1 MVVAQDADES
11 LLDDVSQSE
20 LVSLIKS
27 AAEAVEQ
34 FDRVESPTA
43 AAAAAAAS
51 SDVTQDKAADVA
63 AQNLLNEAVTDVL
76 DARRRKLS
84 AEHAA
89 AAAETLDAAAD
100 TADVIGGTSPA
111 HRDDQR
117 APTATVAPSAPTSS
131 TGTPK
136 TPVRDSRSQ
145 RTAQL
150 SKSSRELASKVHLE
164 VSASPPDIAF
174 TPGDRY
180 FFQIE
185 ILKGNLIKIGVS

>member
-34 FDRVESPTA
+34 FDRVESPT
-43 AAAAAAAS
+43 AAAAAAS

-111 HRDDQR
+111 HRDDER
-117 APTATVAPSAPTSS
+117 ATVAPSAPTSAAAATEFS
-131 TGTPK
+131 QDDDSLFQDVSIALPSNDDVT
-136 TPVRDSRSQ
+136 VRSIDDLPPRPES
-145 RTAQL
+145 
-150 SKSSRELASKVHLE
+150 
-164 VSASPPDIAF
+164 PDIPDKVSISTVNCCLAF
-174 TPGDRY
+174 S
-180 FFQIE
+180 F
-185 ILKGNLIKIGVS
+185 V